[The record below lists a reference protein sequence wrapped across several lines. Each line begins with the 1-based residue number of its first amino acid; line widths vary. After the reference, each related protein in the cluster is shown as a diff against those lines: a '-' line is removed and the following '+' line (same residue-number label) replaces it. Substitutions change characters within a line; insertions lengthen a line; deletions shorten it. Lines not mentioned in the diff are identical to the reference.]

1 MIIAI
6 VVIGQTGVCMAEEKT
21 EEVATGECGACRA
34 IIPLDS
40 DQCPECNISFSGVSD
55 EALGECGACHGLVPL
70 DSTKCTHCGTVFIA
84 EDVVDV
90 LRNWL
95 ATTGITIPMLF
106 QKFDADGDGQI
117 DSTELKTGLLSL
129 NLADLPP
136 SQVERLI
143 ETIDADGDGQIDL
156 EELHATI
163 TGEPLQENAPVDEDH
178 SDNEE
183 DEEIPAEDEIVDEDD
198 ADESDA
204 GELESS
210 DKEDEEETSEE
221 DVEEEEIEEEEVDS
235 ASENGEEE
243 PVEDEDHSDEED
255 SANEDDAATEGNEF
269 DDEIPEESESLIRRI
284 ADAMDEDGISPN
296 RFFND
301 LDKDGS
307 GDVDVLE
314 LTNALTNLLDDEVTS
329 DDIEEFL
336 SEVDDDSNRSID
348 MIEFIT
354 ALEALDDADEAAD
367 EDAIISKKKEPKPF
381 PTEMQKKMMGKQ
393 WNDVVWPLIHLAFGV
408 FVALIV
414 LNAFG
419 GIGPLSVDGTGGPV
433 ALSMGDSVHPD
444 KLVNGEIYECDP
456 EYQIGDCKNSLTPL
470 AGESSSM
477 PAGWYWDGILF
488 AVLGVAS
495 LCGSLYAHLIVMKS
509 WRARAK
515 AMKEVKD
522 DKADAEEEH
531 AEEES
536 SDDEGSESLEEEM
549 DEALE
554 DDYDSEEL
562 EDEEDDEEFDEDESY
577 EETDDSDEGDD
588 EIDIGSHIGLTLDE
602 EEVFGTIIEF
612 DDEEETVTIEEDE
625 TGDIITGY
633 QEDMFVE

>member
-1 MIIAI
+1 
-6 VVIGQTGVCMAEEKT
+6 
-21 EEVATGECGACRA
+21 
-34 IIPLDS
+34 
-40 DQCPECNISFSGVSD
+40 
-55 EALGECGACHGLVPL
+55 
-70 DSTKCTHCGTVFIA
+70 
-84 EDVVDV
+84 
-90 LRNWL
+90 
-95 ATTGITIPMLF
+95 
-106 QKFDADGDGQI
+106 
-117 DSTELKTGLLSL
+117 
-129 NLADLPP
+129 LPP

-163 TGEPLQENAPVDEDH
+163 TGEPLPENSPV
-178 SDNEE
+178 EE
-183 DEEIPAEDEIVDEDD
+183 DDSDDGEDDDVPAGDEIGDEDD
-198 ADESDA
+198 ADESD
-204 GELESS
+204 GEELESA
-210 DKEDEEETSEE
+210 DEAAEEETSEDDSEE
-221 DVEEEEIEEEEVDS
+221 DEIEEDEEEIDPSFEDV
-235 ASENGEEE
+235 EEE
-243 PVEDEDHSDEED
+243 PVEDEEHSSEED
-255 SANEDDAATEGNEF
+255 SEIEEDSTSESNAF
-269 DDEIPEESESLIRRI
+269 DDENPEESESLIRRI

-336 SEVDDDSNRSID
+336 SEVDDDNNRSID

-354 ALEALDDADEAAD
+354 ALEALDDADETAD
-367 EDAIISKKKEPKPF
+367 EDAIISKKKEAKPF

-393 WNDVVWPLIHLAFGV
+393 WNDVVWPLLHLAFGV

-433 ALSMGDSVHPD
+433 ALDMGDSYHPD

-470 AGESSSM
+470 AGDASSM

-488 AVLGVAS
+488 AVLGVAG
-495 LCGSLYAHLIVMKS
+495 LCGSLYAHLILMKS

-522 DKADAEEEH
+522 DKADAEEEL
-531 AEEES
+531 AEEET
-536 SDDEGSESLEEEM
+536 SDDGESESLEEEM
-549 DEALE
+549 DDALE
-554 DDYDSEEL
+554 EDYDAEEL
-562 EDEEDDEEFDEDESY
+562 EDEEEFEEDDSY
-577 EETDDSDEGDD
+577 EETDESAEGDD
-588 EIDIGSHIGLTLDE
+588 EIDIGSHIGLSLDD

>member
-1 MIIAI
+1 M
-6 VVIGQTGVCMAEEKT
+6 TEEKT

-34 IIPLDS
+34 VIPLDS

-70 DSTKCTHCGTVFIA
+70 DSTKCSHCGTVFIA
-84 EDVVDV
+84 DDVVDV

-106 QKFDADGDGQI
+106 QKFDTDGDGQI
-117 DSTELKTGLLSL
+117 DSNELKTGLLSL

-143 ETIDADGDGQIDL
+143 ETIDADGDGRIDL
-156 EELHATI
+156 DELHATI
-163 TGEPLQENAPVDEDH
+163 TGEVLPEKSSV
-178 SDNEE
+178 EE
-183 DEEIPAEDEIVDEDD
+183 DESDDVEDEEVPAVEDETDIEETDEDD
-198 ADESDA
+198 STEEENTIQDDDSTEEEVEEETTEVEIEDDGS
-204 GELESS
+204 
-210 DKEDEEETSEE
+210 EDEEDNLDSEDGE
-221 DVEEEEIEEEEVDS
+221 EVSLEEEEGFDEEAPEHEDETSSEIDDADDEES
-235 ASENGEEE
+235 EE
-243 PVEDEDHSDEED
+243 P
-255 SANEDDAATEGNEF
+255 
-269 DDEIPEESESLIRRI
+269 ESLIRRI

-314 LTNALTNLLDDEVTS
+314 LTNALTTLLDDEVTP

-336 SEVDDDSNRSID
+336 SEVDDDNNRSID

-367 EDAIISKKKEPKPF
+367 DDAVISKKKEPKPF
-381 PTEMQKKMMGKQ
+381 PTDMQKKMMGKQ
-393 WNDVVWPLIHLAFGV
+393 WNDVVWPLLHLTFGV
-408 FVALIV
+408 FIALIV

-433 ALSMGDSVHPD
+433 ALDMGDTVRSD
-444 KLVNGEIYECDP
+444 GLENGDIYDCDP

-488 AVLGVAS
+488 AVLGFGG
-495 LCGSLYAHLIVMKS
+495 LCGTLYAHLVLMKS

-531 AEEES
+531 ADEEASSDEES
-536 SDDEGSESLEEEM
+536 ESIEEEM
-549 DEALE
+549 EDALE

-562 EDEEDDEEFDEDESY
+562 DDEEESEEDDSYEEASGDEDE
-577 EETDDSDEGDD
+577 DDG
-588 EIDIGSHIGLTLDE
+588 EIDIGSHIGLSLED

-612 DDEEETVTIEEDE
+612 DDDEETVTIEEDE

>member
-1 MIIAI
+1 MIISI
-6 VVIGQTGVCMAEEKT
+6 VVVGQTGVSMTEEKT

-34 IIPLDS
+34 VIPLDS
-40 DQCPECNISFSGVSD
+40 EQCPECNISFSGVSD

-70 DSTKCTHCGTVFIA
+70 DSTKCSHCGTVFIA
-84 EDVVDV
+84 DDVVDV

-106 QKFDADGDGQI
+106 QKFDTDGDGQI
-117 DSTELKTGLLSL
+117 DSNELKTGLLSL

-143 ETIDADGDGQIDL
+143 ETIDADGDGRIDL
-156 EELHATI
+156 DELHATI
-163 TGEPLQENAPVDEDH
+163 TGEALPENASVE
-178 SDNEE
+178 EE
-183 DEEIPAEDEIVDEDD
+183 DSDDAEDEDIP
-198 ADESDA
+198 ADEQETVEVDSTEEEDV
-204 GELESS
+204 SV
-210 DKEDEEETSEE
+210 DEDEEETFEDENLEEEDLEEE
-221 DVEEEEIEEEEVDS
+221 DVDSTSHDGDEEPLDEEEASYEDDESEEEGDTSVESDDAQDEES
-235 ASENGEEE
+235 EE
-243 PVEDEDHSDEED
+243 P
-255 SANEDDAATEGNEF
+255 
-269 DDEIPEESESLIRRI
+269 ESLIRRI

-314 LTNALTNLLDDEVTS
+314 LTNALTTLLDDEVTS

-336 SEVDDDSNRSID
+336 SEVDDDNNRSID
-348 MIEFIT
+348 MIEFIS

-367 EDAIISKKKEPKPF
+367 DGAVISKKKEAKPF
-381 PTEMQKKMMGKQ
+381 PTDMQKKMMGKQ
-393 WNDVVWPLIHLAFGV
+393 WNDVVWPLLHLTFGV
-408 FVALIV
+408 FIALIV

-433 ALSMGDSVHPD
+433 ALDMGDTVRAD
-444 KLVNGEIYECDP
+444 GLVNGDIYDCDP

-470 AGESSSM
+470 AGDASSM

-488 AVLGVAS
+488 AVLGLGG
-495 LCGSLYAHLIVMKS
+495 LCGSLYAHLVLMKS

-522 DKADAEEEH
+522 DKADAEEENLD
-531 AEEES
+531 EEAS
-536 SDDEGSESLEEEM
+536 NDEDSESIEEEM
-549 DEALE
+549 EDALE
-554 DDYDSEEL
+554 DDYNSDELDSEE
-562 EDEEDDEEFDEDESY
+562 EEDDSY
-577 EETDDSDEGDD
+577 EEASDDEDEGDD
-588 EIDIGSHIGLTLDE
+588 EIDIGSHIGLSLED

-612 DDEEETVTIEEDE
+612 DDDEETVTIEEDE

>member
-1 MIIAI
+1 MIISI
-6 VVIGQTGVCMAEEKT
+6 VVVGQTGVCMTEEKT

-34 IIPLDS
+34 VIPLDS

-70 DSTKCTHCGTVFIA
+70 DSTKCSHCGTVFIA
-84 EDVVDV
+84 DDVVDV

-95 ATTGITIPMLF
+95 ATTGITIPLLF
-106 QKFDADGDGQI
+106 KKFDTDGDGQI

-163 TGEPLQENAPVDEDH
+163 TGEPLPEPTPVEEDH

-183 DEEIPAEDEIVDEDD
+183 DDVPEDDEIVDEDD
-198 ADESDA
+198 ADESDTE
-204 GELESS
+204 ELESP
-210 DKEDEEETSEE
+210 DEEAEEETS
-221 DVEEEEIEEEEVDS
+221 EEEIEEEEVEHT
-235 ASENGEEE
+235 SEDVEEE
-243 PVEDEDHSDEED
+243 PVDYEEHSDEED
-255 SANEDDAATEGNEF
+255 SENEVDAASESNEF
-269 DDEIPEESESLIRRI
+269 EDEIPEESDSLIRRI

-307 GDVDVLE
+307 GGVDVLE
-314 LTNALTNLLDDEVTS
+314 LTNALTNLLGDEVTS

-336 SEVDDDSNRSID
+336 SEVDDDNNRSID

-367 EDAIISKKKEPKPF
+367 EDAIISKKKEAKPF
-381 PTEMQKKMMGKQ
+381 PTDMQKKMMGKQ

-433 ALSMGDSVHPD
+433 ALDMGDSYHPD
-444 KLVNGEIYECDP
+444 KLENGDIYKCDP

-488 AVLGVAS
+488 AVLGVAG

-531 AEEES
+531 TEEETS
-536 SDDEGSESLEEEM
+536 ENEESESLEEEM
-549 DEALE
+549 DDALE

-562 EDEEDDEEFDEDESY
+562 EDDEDFEADESD
-577 EETDDSDEGDD
+577 EETDDPDESDD
-588 EIDIGSHIGLTLDE
+588 EIDIGSHIGLTLDD

>member
-1 MIIAI
+1 M
-6 VVIGQTGVCMAEEKT
+6 TEEKT

-34 IIPLDS
+34 VIPLDS

-70 DSTKCTHCGTVFIA
+70 DSTKCSHCGTVFIA
-84 EDVVDV
+84 DDVVDV

-106 QKFDADGDGQI
+106 QKFDTDGDGQI
-117 DSTELKTGLLSL
+117 DSNELKTGLLSL

-143 ETIDADGDGQIDL
+143 ETIDADGDGRIDL
-156 EELHATI
+156 DELHATI
-163 TGEPLQENAPVDEDH
+163 TGEVLPENSSVEEHESDDVGDEEVPAVEDETDIEETDEDD
-178 SDNEE
+178 STEEENTIQDDDSTEEEVEEETTEVEIEDDGSE
-183 DEEIPAEDEIVDEDD
+183 DEEDNLDSEDGEEVSLEEEEGFDEEAPEHEDETSSENDD
-198 ADESDA
+198 AD
-204 GELESS
+204 
-210 DKEDEEETSEE
+210 DEESEE
-221 DVEEEEIEEEEVDS
+221 
-235 ASENGEEE
+235 
-243 PVEDEDHSDEED
+243 P
-255 SANEDDAATEGNEF
+255 
-269 DDEIPEESESLIRRI
+269 ESLIRRI

-314 LTNALTNLLDDEVTS
+314 LTNALTTLLDDEVTP

-336 SEVDDDSNRSID
+336 SEVDDDNNRSID

-367 EDAIISKKKEPKPF
+367 DDAVISKKKEPKPF
-381 PTEMQKKMMGKQ
+381 PTDMQKKMMGKQ
-393 WNDVVWPLIHLAFGV
+393 WNDVVWPLLHLTFGV
-408 FVALIV
+408 FIALIV

-433 ALSMGDSVHPD
+433 ALDMGDTVRSD
-444 KLVNGEIYECDP
+444 GLENGDIYDCDP

-488 AVLGVAS
+488 AVLGFGG
-495 LCGSLYAHLIVMKS
+495 LCGTLYAHLVLMKS

-531 AEEES
+531 ADEEASSDEES
-536 SDDEGSESLEEEM
+536 ESIEEEM
-549 DEALE
+549 EDALE

-562 EDEEDDEEFDEDESY
+562 DDEEESEEDDSYEEASGDEDE
-577 EETDDSDEGDD
+577 DDG
-588 EIDIGSHIGLTLDE
+588 EIDIGSHIGLSLED

-612 DDEEETVTIEEDE
+612 DDDEETVTIEEDE

>member
-1 MIIAI
+1 M
-6 VVIGQTGVCMAEEKT
+6 TEEKT

-34 IIPLDS
+34 VIPLDS

-70 DSTKCTHCGTVFIA
+70 DSTKCSHCGTVFIA
-84 EDVVDV
+84 DDVVDV

-106 QKFDADGDGQI
+106 QKFDTDGDGQI
-117 DSTELKTGLLSL
+117 DSNELKTGLLSL

-143 ETIDADGDGQIDL
+143 ETIDADGDGRIDL
-156 EELHATI
+156 DELHATI
-163 TGEPLQENAPVDEDH
+163 TGEALPENTPV
-178 SDNEE
+178 EE
-183 DEEIPAEDEIVDEDD
+183 ESENVEVEEIEEIPAVEKETHEEDSTEEDD
-198 ADESDA
+198 
-204 GELESS
+204 SS
-210 DKEDEEETSEE
+210 EEKDEEETF
-221 DVEEEEIEEEEVDS
+221 EIEEESLEEKDDDLEAEEDDS
-235 ASENGEEE
+235 LSEDGEEE
-243 PVEDEDHSDEED
+243 SLDDEEALD
-255 SANEDDAATEGNEF
+255 EEESNHEDDTSAEIDET
-269 DDEIPEESESLIRRI
+269 DDEASEEPESLIRRI

-314 LTNALTNLLDDEVTS
+314 LTNALTTLLDDEVTS

-336 SEVDDDSNRSID
+336 TEVDDDNNRSID

-367 EDAIISKKKEPKPF
+367 DDALISKKKETKPF
-381 PTEMQKKMMGKQ
+381 PTDMQKKMMGKQ
-393 WNDVVWPLIHLAFGV
+393 WNDVVWPLLHLTFGV
-408 FVALIV
+408 FIALIV

-433 ALSMGDSVHPD
+433 ALDMGDTVRADGLS
-444 KLVNGEIYECDP
+444 NGDIYDCDP

-488 AVLGVAS
+488 AIIGFGG
-495 LCGSLYAHLIVMKS
+495 LCGSLYAHLVLMKS

-522 DKADAEEEH
+522 DKSDAEDEH
-531 AEEES
+531 AEQEASNDEES
-536 SDDEGSESLEEEM
+536 ESIEEEM
-549 DEALE
+549 EDALE
-554 DDYDSEEL
+554 DDYESEEL
-562 EDEEDDEEFDEDESY
+562 GDEDEEEETESYDEASDDEE
-577 EETDDSDEGDD
+577 GDG
-588 EIDIGSHIGLTLDE
+588 EIDIGSHIGLSLDD

>member
-1 MIIAI
+1 M
-6 VVIGQTGVCMAEEKT
+6 TEEKT

-34 IIPLDS
+34 VIPLDS
-40 DQCPECNISFSGVSD
+40 SKCPECNISFSGVSD

-70 DSTKCTHCGTVFIA
+70 DSTKCSHCGTVFIA
-84 EDVVDV
+84 DDVVDV

-106 QKFDADGDGQI
+106 QKFDTDGDGQI

-163 TGEPLQENAPVDEDH
+163 TGEALPEDGPDEEDD
-178 SDNEE
+178 SVSEE
-183 DEEIPAEDEIVDEDD
+183 DEDAPDVDEIDDGDD

-204 GELESS
+204 EELESP
-210 DKEDEEETSEE
+210 DEEDEDESSEE
-221 DVEEEEIEEEEVDS
+221 DTEEEEIEEEEVTHTSD
-235 ASENGEEE
+235 EVDEE
-243 PVEDEDHSDEED
+243 PVEDDGHSDEED
-255 SANEDDAATEGNEF
+255 SENEEDAVSEDNEF
-269 DDEIPEESESLIRRI
+269 VDDITEESESLIRRI

-348 MIEFIT
+348 MIEFIN
-354 ALEALDDADEAAD
+354 ALESLDDAEEAAD
-367 EDAIISKKKEPKPF
+367 DDAIISKKKETKPF
-381 PTEMQKKMMGKQ
+381 PTDMQKKMMGKQ
-393 WNDVVWPLIHLAFGV
+393 WNDVVWPLLHLAFGV
-408 FVALIV
+408 FIALIV

-433 ALSMGDSVHPD
+433 ALDMGDSYHPD
-444 KLVNGEIYECDP
+444 KLEDGDIYDCDP
-456 EYQIGDCKNSLTPL
+456 EYQIGGCKNSLTPL

-488 AVLGVAS
+488 AVLGVAG

-522 DKADAEEEH
+522 DKADAEEEQ
-531 AEEES
+531 AEEAT
-536 SDDEGSESLEEEM
+536 SDDEESESLEEEM
-549 DEALE
+549 DDALE
-554 DDYDSEEL
+554 DDYDTEEL
-562 EDEEDDEEFDEDESY
+562 EDDEESGDDESY
-577 EETDDSDEGDD
+577 EEADDSDEGDD
-588 EIDIGSHIGLTLDE
+588 EIDIGSHIGLTLDD

>member
-1 MIIAI
+1 M
-6 VVIGQTGVCMAEEKT
+6 TEEKT

-34 IIPLDS
+34 VIPLDS
-40 DQCPECNISFSGVSD
+40 EQCPECNISFSGVSD

-70 DSTKCTHCGTVFIA
+70 DSTKCSHCGTVFIA
-84 EDVVDV
+84 DDVVDV

-106 QKFDADGDGQI
+106 QKFDTDGDGQI
-117 DSTELKTGLLSL
+117 DSNELKTGLLSL

-143 ETIDADGDGQIDL
+143 ETIDADGDGRIDL
-156 EELHATI
+156 DELHATI
-163 TGEPLQENAPVDEDH
+163 TGEALPENASVE
-178 SDNEE
+178 EE
-183 DEEIPAEDEIVDEDD
+183 DSDDAEDEDIP
-198 ADESDA
+198 ADEQETVEVDSTEEEDV
-204 GELESS
+204 SV
-210 DKEDEEETSEE
+210 DEDEEETFEDENLEEEDLEEE
-221 DVEEEEIEEEEVDS
+221 DVDSTSHDGDEEPLDEEEASYEDDESEEEGDTSVESDDAQDEES
-235 ASENGEEE
+235 EE
-243 PVEDEDHSDEED
+243 P
-255 SANEDDAATEGNEF
+255 
-269 DDEIPEESESLIRRI
+269 ESLIRRI

-314 LTNALTNLLDDEVTS
+314 LTNALTTLLDDEVTS

-336 SEVDDDSNRSID
+336 SEVDDDNNRSID
-348 MIEFIT
+348 MIEFIS

-367 EDAIISKKKEPKPF
+367 DGAVISKKKEAKPF
-381 PTEMQKKMMGKQ
+381 PTDMQKKMMGKQ
-393 WNDVVWPLIHLAFGV
+393 WNDVVWPLLHLTFGV
-408 FVALIV
+408 FIALIV

-433 ALSMGDSVHPD
+433 ALDMGDTVRAD
-444 KLVNGEIYECDP
+444 GLVNGDIYDCDP

-470 AGESSSM
+470 AGDASSM

-488 AVLGVAS
+488 AVLGLGG
-495 LCGSLYAHLIVMKS
+495 LCGSLYAHLVLMKS

-522 DKADAEEEH
+522 DKADAEEENLD
-531 AEEES
+531 EEAS
-536 SDDEGSESLEEEM
+536 NDEDSESIEEEM
-549 DEALE
+549 EDALE
-554 DDYDSEEL
+554 DDYNSDELDSEE
-562 EDEEDDEEFDEDESY
+562 EEDDSY
-577 EETDDSDEGDD
+577 EEASDDEDEGDD
-588 EIDIGSHIGLTLDE
+588 EIDIGSHIGLSLED

-612 DDEEETVTIEEDE
+612 DDDEETVTIEEDE

>member
-1 MIIAI
+1 M
-6 VVIGQTGVCMAEEKT
+6 TEEKT

-34 IIPLDS
+34 VIPLDS
-40 DQCPECNISFSGVSD
+40 EQCPECKISFSGVSD
-55 EALGECGACHGLVPL
+55 DALGECGACHGLVPL
-70 DSTKCTHCGTVFIA
+70 DSTKCSHCGTVFIA
-84 EDVVDV
+84 DDVVDV

-106 QKFDADGDGQI
+106 QKFDTDGDGQI
-117 DSTELKTGLLSL
+117 DSNELKTGLLSL

-143 ETIDADGDGQIDL
+143 ETIDADGDGRIDL
-156 EELHATI
+156 DELHATI
-163 TGEPLQENAPVDEDH
+163 TGEALPENASVE
-178 SDNEE
+178 EE
-183 DEEIPAEDEIVDEDD
+183 DSDDAEDEDIPADDQDTVEVDSTEEEDLSD
-198 ADESDA
+198 DEV
-204 GELESS
+204 
-210 DKEDEEETSEE
+210 EEETFEAEEEDLEEEDLEEE
-221 DVEEEEIEEEEVDS
+221 DVDS
-235 ASENGEEE
+235 TSDDGEEE
-243 PVEDEDHSDEED
+243 PLDEEEA
-255 SANEDDAATEGNEF
+255 SYEDDESEEEGDTSVES
-269 DDEIPEESESLIRRI
+269 DDAQDEESEEPESLIRRI

-314 LTNALTNLLDDEVTS
+314 LTNALTTLLDDEVTS

-336 SEVDDDSNRSID
+336 SEVDDDNNRSID
-348 MIEFIT
+348 MIEFIS

-367 EDAIISKKKEPKPF
+367 DGAVISKKKEAKPF
-381 PTEMQKKMMGKQ
+381 PTDMQKKMMGKQ
-393 WNDVVWPLIHLAFGV
+393 WNDVVWPLLHLTFGV
-408 FVALIV
+408 FIALIV

-433 ALSMGDSVHPD
+433 ALDMGDTVRAD
-444 KLVNGEIYECDP
+444 GLVNGDIYDCDP

-470 AGESSSM
+470 AGDASSM
-477 PAGWYWDGILF
+477 PAGWYWDGIIF
-488 AVLGVAS
+488 AVLGFGG
-495 LCGSLYAHLIVMKS
+495 LCGSLYAHLVLMKS

-522 DKADAEEEH
+522 DKADAEEENPDEE
-531 AEEES
+531 ASNDEES
-536 SDDEGSESLEEEM
+536 ESIEEEM
-549 DEALE
+549 EDALE
-554 DDYDSEEL
+554 DDYNSDELDGEE
-562 EDEEDDEEFDEDESY
+562 EEDDSSEEASDDE
-577 EETDDSDEGDD
+577 DEGDD
-588 EIDIGSHIGLTLDE
+588 DIDIGSHIGLSLED

-612 DDEEETVTIEEDE
+612 DDDEETVTIEEDD